1 MDESTKI
8 FCKRYADA
16 ILNDCAAV
24 LVGAGMSKPC
34 GLPTWRELLRAP
46 LKEIGLNVDKE
57 TDLLS
62 AAQYFTNVKNRR
74 SDLTQHIINLFTAQ
88 RAKPSTAHQLLA
100 SLPIKYVW
108 TTNYDTLLEQAF
120 EEQGKK
126 VDTKRKPEDMCY
138 PIPMRDVVIHKM
150 HGDITLAGD
159 ITLITDDYE
168 EYQTKN
174 ELFSNALKTDLSS
187 KTFLFIGFSMSDP
200 NILNMLGY
208 MKQKLGKHVRPH
220 FCIYKNIQKQD
231 LDEPKDLSYAK
242 SREALWIENLK
253 RYGIEVIRIDSYEEI
268 DTILK
273 EIKRYVLS
281 KSVFISGSADVYSP
295 LEKEVAKS
303 FIHNLA
309 FKLAE
314 RGYKIVTGF
323 GKGVGSSVIHGVL
336 SFAYRQ
342 GRTIEGKLL
351 AMPFPYDIKNKAERD
366 EKWKQYRED
375 MIAQAGNAIFIFG
388 NKYNENKLSDGR
400 ELTNAD
406 GVRKEFRI
414 AEAQGLKLFPVGQT
428 GYAAKELWQTV
439 SENKDLYYQTSEL
452 QNEVQIMN
460 DIPIDRTSELVNA
473 IVNCIDLS
481 QDI

>member
-8 FCKRYADA
+8 FCKRYAEA
-16 ILNDCAAV
+16 ILNECAAV
-24 LVGAGMSKPC
+24 FVGAGMSKPC
-34 GLPTWRELLRAP
+34 GLPTWRELLREP

-88 RAKPSTAHQLLA
+88 KAQPSKAHQLLA

-120 EEQGKK
+120 EAQGKK

-168 EYQTKN
+168 EYQAKN

-220 FCIYKNIQKQD
+220 FCIYKNIQAQD
-231 LDEPKDLSYAK
+231 LGETENLSYAK
-242 SREALWIENLK
+242 SREKLWIENLK
-253 RYGIEVIRIDSYEEI
+253 RYGIEVIKIDSYEEI
-268 DTILK
+268 DIILK
-273 EIKRYVLS
+273 EIRRYVLL
-281 KSVFISGSADVYSP
+281 KSVFISGSAEVYGT
-295 LEKEVAKS
+295 LEEEDAKS

-309 FKLAE
+309 YKLAE

-323 GKGVGSSVIHGVL
+323 GKGVGSSVINGVL
-336 SFAYRQ
+336 TFAYKQ
-342 GRTIEGKLL
+342 GKTIEGKLL
-351 AMPFPYDIKNKAERD
+351 ALPFPYDIKDKAKRD
-366 EKWKQYRED
+366 EKWQKYREE

-388 NKYNENKLSDGR
+388 NKYIENKLTDDK
-400 ELTNAD
+400 ELVDAD
-406 GVRKEFRI
+406 GVRKEFKI
-414 AEAQGLKLFPVGQT
+414 AEEQSLNLFPVGQT

-439 SENKDLYYQTSEL
+439 SENQALYYQNNEL
-452 QNEVQIMN
+452 QNAVQIMN
-460 DIPIDRTSELVNA
+460 DVPIDRTSELVDA
-473 IVNCIDLS
+473 IVKCIDLS
-481 QDI
+481 QNI